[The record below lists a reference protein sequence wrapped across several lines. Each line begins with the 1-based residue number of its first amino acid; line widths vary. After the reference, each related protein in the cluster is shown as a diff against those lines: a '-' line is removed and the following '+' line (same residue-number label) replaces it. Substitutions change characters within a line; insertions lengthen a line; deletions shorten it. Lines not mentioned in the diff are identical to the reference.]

1 MYIVHWT
8 NSQGS
13 ALEPILMTIFL
24 SDLLLVTNEHDLSS
38 YVDDN
43 IIHDYQKIVKNYF
56 NGTAKIKWKE
66 IQIDAIWL
74 LAPMNL
80 QKFEYKSH

>member
-8 NSQGS
+8 KSQGS

-56 NGTAKIKWKE
+56 NGTAKIK
-66 IQIDAIWL
+66 
-74 LAPMNL
+74 
-80 QKFEYKSH
+80 

>member
-8 NSQGS
+8 KSQGS

-24 SDLLLVTNEHDLSS
+24 SDLLLVINEHDLSS

-43 IIHDYQKIVKNYF
+43 IIHEYQKIVKNYF
-56 NGTAKIKWKE
+56 NGTAKIK
-66 IQIDAIWL
+66 
-74 LAPMNL
+74 
-80 QKFEYKSH
+80 

>member
-8 NSQGS
+8 KSQGS
-13 ALEPILMTIFL
+13 ALEPILKTIFL
-24 SDLLLVTNEHDLSS
+24 SDLLLVINEHDLSS

-56 NGTAKIKWKE
+56 NGTAKIK
-66 IQIDAIWL
+66 
-74 LAPMNL
+74 
-80 QKFEYKSH
+80 

>member
-8 NSQGS
+8 KSQGS

-24 SDLLLVTNEHDLSS
+24 SDLLLVINEHDLSS

-56 NGTAKIKWKE
+56 NSTAKIK
-66 IQIDAIWL
+66 
-74 LAPMNL
+74 
-80 QKFEYKSH
+80 

>member
-56 NGTAKIKWKE
+56 NGTAKIK
-66 IQIDAIWL
+66 
-74 LAPMNL
+74 
-80 QKFEYKSH
+80 

>member
-8 NSQGS
+8 KSQGS

-24 SDLLLVTNEHDLSS
+24 RDLLLVINEHDLSS

-56 NGTAKIKWKE
+56 NGTAKIK
-66 IQIDAIWL
+66 
-74 LAPMNL
+74 
-80 QKFEYKSH
+80 

>member
-8 NSQGS
+8 KSQGS
-13 ALEPILMTIFL
+13 VLESILMTIFL
-24 SDLLLVTNEHDLSS
+24 SDLLLVINEHDLSS

-56 NGTAKIKWKE
+56 NGTAKIK
-66 IQIDAIWL
+66 
-74 LAPMNL
+74 
-80 QKFEYKSH
+80 

>member
-8 NSQGS
+8 KSQVS

-24 SDLLLVTNEHDLSS
+24 SDLLLVINEHDLSS

-56 NGTAKIKWKE
+56 NGTAKIK
-66 IQIDAIWL
+66 
-74 LAPMNL
+74 
-80 QKFEYKSH
+80 

>member
-8 NSQGS
+8 KSQGS

-24 SDLLLVTNEHDLSS
+24 SDLLLVINEHDLSS

-56 NGTAKIKWKE
+56 NGTAKIK
-66 IQIDAIWL
+66 
-74 LAPMNL
+74 
-80 QKFEYKSH
+80 